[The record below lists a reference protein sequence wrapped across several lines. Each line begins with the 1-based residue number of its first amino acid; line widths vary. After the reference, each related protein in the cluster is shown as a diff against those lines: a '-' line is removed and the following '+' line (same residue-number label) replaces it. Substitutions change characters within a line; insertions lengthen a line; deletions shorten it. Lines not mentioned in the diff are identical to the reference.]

1 MISYQRALN
10 AHSMAV
16 AARNRAKTKFTKHHA
31 LAVQFRALEIMLS
44 EEPEKAAMNRELAEF
59 WQSEARRVRGAA

>member
-16 AARNRAKTKFTKHHA
+16 AARNRAKTKFTRCHA
-31 LAVQFRALEIMLS
+31 LAVQFRALEIMFADD
-44 EEPEKAAMNRELAEF
+44 PERAAMSRESAEF

>member
-1 MISYQRALN
+1 MIGSERL
-10 AHSMAV
+10 SDIWIMA
-16 AARNRAKTKFTKHHA
+16 NRAYFRSKASFTRYHA

-44 EEPEKAAMNRELAEF
+44 EEPEKAAMNRESAEF